1 MPLIKAGL
9 PCESCGSSDAL
20 ALYSDGTYCFSCKK
34 HTHKLVFAPNI
45 PTITFHSP
53 KNLDRCN
60 FGSLPKEAIKWLK
73 KYGLTD
79 EEISENKFSWDGTS
93 NRLVYPIKNTNSV
106 TGYEKREITGGT
118 PKTIC
123 QGRKVDSFH
132 IIQPNKEE
140 FKGVVAVEDIIS
152 AIKVGRV
159 AKALC
164 LFGSQV
170 SLSQYNEISR
180 ITNLFILWLD
190 LDKFNQ
196 AVKIAQKAKSFGI
209 ETKIIKTD
217 LDPKMYSTEEIRR
230 TINEI

>member
-1 MPLIKAGL
+1 MVRNLEEYIFEKL
-9 PCESCGSSDAL
+9 PP
-20 ALYSDGTYCFSCKK
+20 Y
-34 HTHKLVFAPNI
+34 
-45 PTITFHSP
+45 
-53 KNLDRCN
+53 
-60 FGSLPKEAIKWLK
+60 AIKWLK

-123 QGRKVDSFH
+123 QGKKVDSFH

-170 SLSQYNEISR
+170 FLSQYNEISR